1 MGMATTTGTKP
12 SVGAAVGPLTGR
24 HALVTGGNRGIGAAI
39 ASRLASLGAGLT
51 LLARDEASLD
61 KVAAKIAS
69 EHGAQIATA
78 VADVTDRTELERA
91 FESARQANGEIAI
104 LVNNAGAATS
114 APFKRTDIDL
124 WQNMID
130 VNLTSVFHC
139 TSLVLPAMVEA
150 GYGRIV
156 NVASTA
162 GLTGYAYVTAYCA
175 AKHGVV
181 GLTRA
186 LAIEVARTGV
196 TVNAVCPG
204 YTETDM
210 TARTVANIIAKTG
223 CSEDAARAQLTAL
236 SPQGRLIQPA
246 EVASAVAW
254 LALAE
259 QASITGQTIAVA
271 GGEIL

>member
-1 MGMATTTGTKP
+1 MTTMDTKP
-12 SVGAAVGPLTGR
+12 LAGR

-39 ASRLASLGAGLT
+39 AERLAALGAKLT
-51 LLARDEASLD
+51 LLARDQASLD
-61 KVAAKIAS
+61 DAASKIAS
-69 EHGAQIATA
+69 EHGVEVATA
-78 VADVTDRTELERA
+78 VADVTERAALERA
-91 FESARQANGEIAI
+91 FGVAREANGEIEI

-114 APFKRTDIDL
+114 APFKRTDSEL
-124 WQNMID
+124 WQTMID
-130 VNLTSVFHC
+130 VNLNSVFHC
-139 TSLVLPAMVEA
+139 TGLALPAMLKA

-186 LAIEVARTGV
+186 LALEVARTGV

-210 TARTVANIIAKTG
+210 TARTLENIVAKTG
-223 CSEDAARAQLTAL
+223 CSEDEARAQLTAQ
-236 SPQGRLIQPA
+236 SPQRRLIQPE

>member
-1 MGMATTTGTKP
+1 MATETKSGTD
-12 SVGAAVGPLTGR
+12 AAAQPLAGR
-24 HALVTGGNRGIGAAI
+24 HALVSGGNRGIGLAI
-39 ASRLASLGAGLT
+39 AERLALLGAGLT
-51 LLARDEASLD
+51 LIARDEASLD
-61 KVAAKIAS
+61 SAAAKIAS
-69 EHGAQIATA
+69 EHGVPLATA
-78 VADVTDRTELERA
+78 AADVTDRAALERA
-91 FESARQANGEIAI
+91 FGTAREANGDVEI
-104 LVNNAGAATS
+104 LVNNAGAAAS

-124 WQNMID
+124 WQSMID
-130 VNLTSVFHC
+130 INLTSTYHC
-139 TSLVLPAMVEA
+139 TSLALPAMIEA

-186 LAIEVARTGV
+186 LALEVARTGV

-210 TARTVANIIAKTG
+210 TSRTLANIVAKTG
-223 CSEDAARAQLTAL
+223 CSEEEARAQLTAQ
-236 SPQGRLIQPA
+236 SPQGRLIQPE

-254 LALAE
+254 LALGE

>member
-1 MGMATTTGTKP
+1 MGKATTSANDAGV
-12 SVGAAVGPLTGR
+12 SARPLAGR

-39 ASRLASLGAGLT
+39 AGRLASLGADLT
-51 LLARDEASLD
+51 LVARDQAALD
-61 KVAAKIAS
+61 GAAAKIAS
-69 EHGAQIATA
+69 DHGGQVATA
-78 VADVTDRTELERA
+78 AADVTDRPALEAA
-91 FESARQANGEIAI
+91 FEAARRAHGEIAI
-104 LVNNAGAATS
+104 LINNAGAAAS
-114 APFKRTDIDL
+114 APFKRTDAEL
-124 WQNMID
+124 WNSMIE
-130 VNLTSVFHC
+130 VNLGSVYHC
-139 TSLVLPAMVEA
+139 TSLALPAMLEA

-186 LAIEVARTGV
+186 LALEVARKGI

-210 TARTVANIIAKTG
+210 TARTIANIVGKTG
-223 CSEDAARAQLTAL
+223 CSEDEARAQLTVH

-246 EVASAVAW
+246 EVASTVAW
-254 LALAE
+254 LTLAE
-259 QASITGQTIAVA
+259 QASITGQAIAIA

>member
-1 MGMATTTGTKP
+1 MATVTDSKP
-12 SVGAAVGPLTGR
+12 LAGR

-39 ASRLASLGAGLT
+39 ADRLAALGADLS

-61 KVAAKIAS
+61 KVAAKITS
-69 EHGAQIATA
+69 KHGGEITTV
-78 VADVTDRTELERA
+78 VADVTDQSTLERA
-91 FESARQANGEIAI
+91 FEDACKANGEIAI
-104 LVNNAGAATS
+104 LVNNAGAASS
-114 APFKRTDIDL
+114 APFKRTDIAL
-124 WQNMID
+124 WQSMIA
-130 VNLTSVFHC
+130 VNLTSVFHG
-139 TSLVLPAMVEA
+139 TSLALPAMVAA
-150 GYGRIV
+150 GYGRII

-175 AKHGVV
+175 AKHGVI

-186 LAIEVARTGV
+186 LALEVARTGV

-210 TARTVANIIAKTG
+210 TARTLENIVAKTG
-223 CSEDAARAQLTAL
+223 CSEDEARAQLTAQ
-236 SPQGRLIQPA
+236 SPQGRLIQPE

-254 LALAE
+254 LAQEE
-259 QASITGQTIAVA
+259 QGSITGQAIAIA

>member
-1 MGMATTTGTKP
+1 MTMAATTRTKSGTRE
-12 SVGAAVGPLTGR
+12 AARPLAGR

-39 ASRLASLGAGLT
+39 AERLAALGAGLT
-51 LLARDEASLD
+51 LLARDQASLD
-61 KVAAKIAS
+61 EVAAKIAS
-69 EHGAQIATA
+69 EHGGQIATA
-78 VADVTDRTELERA
+78 AADVTDPPALERA
-91 FESARQANGEIAI
+91 FEAARLANGEISI

-114 APFKRTDIDL
+114 APFKRTDIEL
-124 WQNMID
+124 WRDMIE
-130 VNLTSVFHC
+130 VNLSSVFHC
-139 TSLVLPAMVEA
+139 TRLALPAMIEA

-186 LAIEVARTGV
+186 LALEVARSGV

-210 TARTVANIIAKTG
+210 TVRTLANIVAKTG
-223 CSEDAARAQLTAL
+223 CSEDEARAQLTAQ

-254 LALAE
+254 LVLAE

>member
-1 MGMATTTGTKP
+1 MGKATTTRTKART
-12 SVGAAVGPLTGR
+12 GAAAGPLAGR

-39 ASRLASLGAGLT
+39 ADRLASLGAGLT
-51 LLARDEASLD
+51 LLARDKASLD

-69 EHGAQIATA
+69 EHGGQIATA
-78 VADVTDRTELERA
+78 AADVTDRTALEHA

-114 APFKRTDIDL
+114 APFKRTDIEL
-124 WQNMID
+124 WQNMVD

-139 TSLVLPAMVEA
+139 TSLALPAMVEA
-150 GYGRIV
+150 RYGRIV

-186 LAIEVARTGV
+186 LALEVARTGV

-223 CSEDAARAQLTAL
+223 CSEDEARAQLTAL
-236 SPQGRLIQPA
+236 SPQGRLIQPV

-254 LALAE
+254 LALDE